1 MAISRFIS
9 SAAKQF
15 AKTSKTG
22 RRKPPSKRLA
32 KKKAGT
38 EKGTGYFGSPK
49 EKNRRGANRKD
60 KKALARED
68 RRGYTRETTRAY
80 RIKNVGR

>member
-1 MAISRFIS
+1 MAIVRFIS

-38 EKGTGYFGSPK
+38 EKGTGYYGSPT

-60 KKALARED
+60 KKQMDREE
-68 RRGYTRETTRAY
+68 RKGYTREQTRAY

>member
-1 MAISRFIS
+1 MAIVRFITS
-9 SAAKQF
+9 GAKQI

-22 RRKPPSKRLA
+22 RRHASKRLA

-38 EKGTGYFGSPK
+38 EKGSGFHGSPA

-60 KKALARED
+60 KKQMD
-68 RRGYTRETTRAY
+68 RAERKGYTREHTRRY
-80 RIKNVGR
+80 RIKSAG